1 VADHEHL
8 ELQSLTDA
16 EILRSVE
23 VTIREQL
30 LPALPDDQPWARAVA
45 VQLVGLVRYAT
56 RRGPDATAARVDELA
71 DVLSSLATNDLVA
84 AVWHGDR
91 SQTAVMAA
99 AGAALA
105 AAVGRDDGAADEV
118 RAVLRPVAVRQ
129 LDDEL
134 AATAPL
140 VDAFRGKL
148 DD

>member
-1 VADHEHL
+1 MDDL

-16 EILRSVE
+16 EILHSVD

-30 LPALPDDQPWARAVA
+30 LPALPADQAWARAVA
-45 VQLVGLVRYAT
+45 VQLAGLVRYAL
-56 RRGPDATAARVDELA
+56 RRGPDATADRVAELA
-71 DVLSSLATNDLVA
+71 DVLASLAHNELVA
-84 AVWHGDR
+84 AAWDGER
-91 SQTAVMAA
+91 SQRAVMAA
-99 AGAALA
+99 TGTVLA
-105 AAVGRDDGAADEV
+105 AAVARTDEAADEV
-118 RAVLRPVAVRQ
+118 CAVLRPVAIRQ